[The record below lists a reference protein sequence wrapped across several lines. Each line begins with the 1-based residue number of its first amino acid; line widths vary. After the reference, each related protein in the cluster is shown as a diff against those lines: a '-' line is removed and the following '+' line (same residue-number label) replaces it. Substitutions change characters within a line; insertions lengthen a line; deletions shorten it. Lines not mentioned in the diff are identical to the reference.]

1 VGWGWVAL
9 FAETLDQWMQAG
21 RKGLGQGGRSSLQSP
36 HPCSANL
43 TVRPTRAIAQRPTAP
58 GPGVVS
64 ASTPGFS
71 NHTRLLTFI
80 SASGTQVQKSWMY
93 LEPIFSAGD
102 IMKQLPQ
109 ETRAFD
115 QV

>member
-1 VGWGWVAL
+1 
-9 FAETLDQWMQAG
+9 
-21 RKGLGQGGRSSLQSP
+21 
-36 HPCSANL
+36 
-43 TVRPTRAIAQRPTAP
+43 
-58 GPGVVS
+58 VVS